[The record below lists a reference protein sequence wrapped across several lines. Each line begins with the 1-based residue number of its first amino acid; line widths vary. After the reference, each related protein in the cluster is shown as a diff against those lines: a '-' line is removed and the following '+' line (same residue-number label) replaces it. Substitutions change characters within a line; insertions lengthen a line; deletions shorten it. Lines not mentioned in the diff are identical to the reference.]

1 MLAADQLGEI
11 FRFLIGIAPAADL
24 VDAKVRV
31 RAIGE
36 TDRGR
41 RPRHFLHRDDMF
53 EIAEAKPAELFL
65 DGDAVQ
71 PEVAHLRS
79 EEHTSELQSL
89 MRISYAVSCL
99 KKKKKKY
106 KTINEHIST
115 QKLNITN
122 E

>member
-1 MLAADQLGEI
+1 MGISDWSSDVCSSDRPGFGHGKAADMLAADQLGEI

-71 PEVAHLRS
+71 PEVAIGR
-79 EEHTSELQSL
+79 
-89 MRISYAVSCL
+89 ASCRESVWQ
-99 KKKKKKY
+99 Y
-106 KTINEHIST
+106 GE
-115 QKLNITN
+115 
-122 E
+122 